1 MTKLAEDCENELNN
15 RNEYFSEKSEKW
27 QDSKKGF
34 RYEEDTNAL
43 EEGVSLINE
52 ALDYFVINDEHIK

>member
-52 ALDYFVINDEHIK
+52 ALDYFVINDEPIK